1 MAHLE
6 DEPGRAAV
14 DLQRLVQRAVERSAV
29 APELA
34 PELLL
39 PPGVS
44 KRRGIIDGPLHLGRA
59 AGVGGR
65 GLGTMSSAPHHH
77 VTLVPPHEGPLLGLG
92 GVRGPAGPLIPPGRR
107 RVVRDLHHLRLK
119 IAGGRSRLRRLRRHL
134 HLRLRGHGRPSW
146 RRGRH
151 LWPYHRIHGRPR
163 RLRPLH
169 LLHSGSLRGL
179 HLHHGRRRGLCL
191 HDDRCRPP
199 PGDLRLRRGGLI

>member
-1 MAHLE
+1 MRRTKTKGPPWTCSASFS
-6 DEPGRAAV
+6 A
-14 DLQRLVQRAVERSAV
+14 RLSV
-29 APELA
+29 APWLRSS
-34 PELLL
+34 PQSCCS
-39 PPGVS
+39 PW
-44 KRRGIIDGPLHLGRA
+44 RRRTQGILDDPLHLGGA
-59 AGVGGR
+59 ACVGGR
-65 GLGTMSSAPHHH
+65 GLSTMSSAPHHH

-107 RVVRDLHHLRLK
+107 RVVRDLHHLRPK

-151 LWPYHRIHGRPR
+151 LWSYHRIHGRPR

-179 HLHHGRRRGLCL
+179 RLHYGRRRGLRL
-191 HDDRCRPP
+191 HDDWCRPP
-199 PGDLRLRRGGLI
+199 LGDLRLRRGGLI